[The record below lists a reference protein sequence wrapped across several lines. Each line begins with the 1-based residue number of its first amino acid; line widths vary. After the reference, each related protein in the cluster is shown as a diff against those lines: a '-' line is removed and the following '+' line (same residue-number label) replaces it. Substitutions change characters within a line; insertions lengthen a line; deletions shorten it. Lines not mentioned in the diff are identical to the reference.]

1 MDELKMVEDMIEVVK
16 KIYEFGVKYVLIIGG
31 GKFKYEKVV
40 DVLYDGKIVE
50 VLESEMIDMFYIY
63 GVGCIFFAVVIVE
76 LVKGVEVKEVIYVVK
91 EFIIVV
97 IKEFFLL
104 N

>member
-1 MDELKMVEDMIEVVK
+1 MEV
-16 KIYEFGVKYVLIIGG
+16 F
-31 GKFKYEKVV
+31 
-40 DVLYDGKIVE
+40 
-50 VLESEMIDMFYIY
+50 ESEMIDIFYIY
-63 GVGCIFFAVVIVE
+63 GVGCIFLVVVIVE
-76 LVKGVEVKEVIYVVK
+76 FVKGVEVKEVIYVVK